1 MRERLSHSLL
11 SHSIHP
17 QCNRSSAEPNYEARR
32 VSSGVVQEGGE
43 CICFKL
49 FIFLGLELIRM
60 LPVYD
65 LKRNKQYLRVG
76 RSDETVM
83 VDSDVLISCSS
94 FLLDGCKI
102 TYVFFF

>member
-1 MRERLSHSLL
+1 MRRGALVQGSF
-11 SHSIHP
+11 
-17 QCNRSSAEPNYEARR
+17 RR
-32 VSSGVVQEGGE
+32 KGK

-60 LPVYD
+60 LPVFD
-65 LKRNKQYLRVG
+65 LKRDKQKLRVG

-102 TYVFFF
+102 TFVLFL